1 MEGFWRLCREEDLL
15 PPAGGKIL
23 AAVSGGAD
31 SMCLLALLLEAGEKY
46 GFTVE
51 AAHFD
56 HHIRETSRRDCA
68 FVEGWCRAHGV
79 PAHIGGADIPALAA
93 KEHRGLEDTARRCRY
108 AFLRE
113 TAADCHAQRIATAHN
128 AQDNGETILLHL
140 VRGSGLIGLGGIA
153 PRRGDLVRPLL
164 TTSRRDIE
172 AYNAAHGIPH
182 VEDETNRDTAYTR
195 NFLRHEVFPL
205 LETRWPN
212 AAEILGRNGAAL
224 RADNAFLEAQAA
236 ALTAQA
242 AAIPGG
248 FAIPAATLGEAPAPL
263 SSRTLQRL
271 TAQIAPEVVL
281 TASQRAQI
289 LQLCRN
295 ERPSGF
301 VSLPGGLTARRVYD
315 RLELTAGEDEAF
327 LPVPLAVPG
336 VTDTPRWRVVC
347 TLEPCPEGKFNQP
360 HSFYLR
366 PGDYTLRPR
375 QTGDAITLPARSRK
389 TVKKLLIDSK
399 VPQNE
404 RDFLPVF
411 LSGVQVAALGAFGAD
426 CAFLPRPGEKAL
438 HIVTERRG

>member
-1 MEGFWRLCREEDLL
+1 MEGFWKLCREEALL
-15 PPAGGKIL
+15 PPRGGKVL
-23 AAVSGGAD
+23 TAVSGGTD
-31 SMCLLALLLEAGEKY
+31 SMCLLSLLLEAGERY

-68 FVEGWCRAHGV
+68 FVEGWCQAHSV
-79 PAHIGGADIPALAA
+79 PLHIGGADIPALAVA
-93 KEHRGLEDTARRCRY
+93 DGRGIEETARNYRY

-113 TAADCHAQRIATAHN
+113 TAEQCGAQRIATAHN
-128 AQDNGETILLHL
+128 AEDNGETVLLHL
-140 VRGSGLIGLGGIA
+140 LRGSGLNGLGGIA

-164 TTSRRDIE
+164 TTSRKEIE

-195 NFLRHEVFPL
+195 NFLRQEVFPL
-205 LETRWPN
+205 LETCWPN
-212 AAEILGRNGAAL
+212 AAETLGRSAATL
-224 RADNAFLEAQAA
+224 QVDNAYLEGQAA

-242 AAIPGG
+242 AAVPGG
-248 FAIPAATLGEAPAPL
+248 YAIPVATLINAPL
-263 SSRTLQRL
+263 ALSNRALQQL
-271 TAQIAPEVVL
+271 AAKAAPEVVL
-281 TASQRAQI
+281 TASQRSQI
-289 LQLCRN
+289 LQLCRSG
-295 ERPSGF
+295 RLSGF
-301 VSLPGGLTARRVYD
+301 VPLPGGLTARRVYD
-315 RLELTAGEDEAF
+315 RLELTVEADELF

-347 TLEPCPEGKFNQP
+347 TMEPCPNGKFNQP
-360 HSFYLR
+360 HSFYLKI
-366 PGDYTLRPR
+366 GEYTLRPR

-399 VPQNE
+399 IPQRE

-411 LSGVQVAALGAFGAD
+411 LAGEQVAALCSFGAD
-426 CAFLPRPGEKAL
+426 CAFLPQPGEPAI